1 MRIKEIFI
9 ISKGT
14 KVILAITFSV
24 SLLAI
29 IFAFFYYRSVN
40 RAEDPR
46 VTKAREYL
54 NEYEKAAGTLDPIE
68 VFPYLDSANVIYRS
82 FPDYKSSFETGVI
95 FNNKCSMLLLM
106 ALYDTEVGEQ
116 EKKSLLD
123 LAMKYCD
130 SSIIVYKK
138 WISEWDTL
146 SPSTI
151 AMKVKPYMN
160 AADPAFEGLN
170 FDRIFSQRIK
180 NIITA
185 QIETPRRLSVSLSN
199 KGTIYRHLIMPD
211 SALSW
216 YNKALSIWEDNRTAR
231 SNMSVLMGGEPV
243 KPTVIESLFPPD
255 KNSR

>member
-24 SLLAI
+24 SLIAI

-54 NEYEKAAGTLDPIE
+54 IDYEKAAGTLNLIE
-68 VFPYLDSANVIYRS
+68 VFPYLDSADVIYRS
-82 FPDYKSSFETGVI
+82 LPDYRYSFETGVI
-95 FNNKCSMLLLM
+95 YNNKSSMLLLM
-106 ALYDTEVGEQ
+106 ALYDTEVIEH

-130 SSIIVYKK
+130 SSINVYQK

-146 SPSTI
+146 SPATI
-151 AMKVKPYMN
+151 ALKVKPYMN

-170 FDRIFSQRIK
+170 FERIFSKRVT

-199 KGTIYRHLIMPD
+199 KGTIFRHLIMPD
-211 SALSW
+211 SALA
-216 YNKALSIWEDNRTAR
+216 YYTKALSIWNDNRTAR